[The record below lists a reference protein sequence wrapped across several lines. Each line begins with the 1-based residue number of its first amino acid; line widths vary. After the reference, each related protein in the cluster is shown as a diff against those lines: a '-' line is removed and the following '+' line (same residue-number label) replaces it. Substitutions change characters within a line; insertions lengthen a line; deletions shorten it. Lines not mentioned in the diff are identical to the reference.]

1 MPPRSLPTRT
11 LREHPDI
18 DQLKRQAQELLAA
31 FHAGQPE
38 ITAEV
43 TAHYRAADPAT
54 FALHDAQLVIARAYG
69 FESWPKLK
77 AYVDGVTV
85 AGLADA
91 VRAGDITKVRAMLA
105 ARPELVH
112 MDMSEHNEHRSLHY
126 AVLERNAA
134 MVRVLME
141 HGADPH
147 KGIWPHRYAT
157 SALTIASER
166 GYEEIVAIIKEALE
180 HRKAEETARN
190 RAANPPNLDMNS
202 ALIKR
207 LIPAMIEPNGES
219 TLISCLEEEPR
230 LIHAHKGDGWTMLH
244 QASLMLFLDVARW
257 LIDHDADV
265 NAYEP
270 SLWTPLELVGRY
282 RKTFTPEK
290 AEAMKQLLVS
300 HGAKMTAGAAIVHRD
315 ADWLRARHAEGTLT
329 NPPGP
334 YGLVTRAVIAD
345 RPDMLN
351 VLLDLGF
358 DPDERGRSEALDE
371 VLYSW
376 GEPLRSAVRGG
387 RPALAEILLKR
398 GADPNPSIYAATTPM
413 FEAYAR
419 GDRDMIALLERHGGF
434 ADALVAGSFGLTE
447 PARQMLADEAAGR
460 LRPRTAPEGIS
471 VAERLLDSGAS
482 GGHIDI
488 VRLALDHL
496 DWPPN
501 DERWHWNLMRPL
513 GAHPENDRDRYL
525 KCFELMVERAG
536 ANAPGP
542 YGRTILHDVCA
553 AWPTTSTANEPL
565 RLAMILRFATILL
578 DAGAQLDIR
587 DDLLKSTPLGWAC
600 RWGRV
605 DLVRLFLNR
614 GTDPT
619 EADAEP
625 WATPRAWAE
634 KMKHDAVVAVL
645 RDYAL
650 HSDKS
655 RSG

>member
-1 MPPRSLPTRT
+1 MPARSLPTRT
-11 LREHPDI
+11 LREHPDV
-18 DQLKRQAQELLAA
+18 DQLKRQAKELLAA
-31 FHAGQPE
+31 FRAGEAE

-43 TAHYRAADPAT
+43 TTHCRGADAAT

-85 AGLADA
+85 AGLSRA
-91 VRAGDITKVRAMLA
+91 VRAGDMERVRAMLA

-112 MDMSEHNEHRSLHY
+112 MDMSEHNEHRALHY
-126 AVLERNAA
+126 AVLDRNAA

-157 SALTIASER
+157 SAMTIASDR
-166 GYEEIVAIIKEALE
+166 GYDEIVAILKEALE
-180 HRKAEETARN
+180 RRKAEEAARDPN
-190 RAANPPNLDMNS
+190 RAAADRPNIDMDS

-207 LIPAMIEPNGES
+207 LIPAMIDPNGEAI
-219 TLISCLEEEPR
+219 LISSLEEEPR
-230 LIHAHKGDGWTMLH
+230 LIRAHKGDGWTMLH
-244 QASLMLFLDVARW
+244 QASLMLFLNVARW
-257 LIDHDADV
+257 LIDHGADV
-265 NAYEP
+265 NAHEP

-300 HGAKMTAGAAIVHRD
+300 HGARMTAGAAIVHRD
-315 ADWLRARHAEGTLT
+315 AGWLRARHAEGTLT

-358 DPDERGRSEALDE
+358 DPDERGRSEALDD

-376 GEPLRSAVRGG
+376 GEPLRTAVRSGNQ
-387 RPALAEILLKR
+387 ALADILLTR

-413 FEAYAR
+413 FEAYGHNNR
-419 GDRDMIALLERHGGF
+419 EMIALLERHGGF
-434 ADALVAGSFGLTE
+434 ADALVIGSFGLLDL
-447 PARQMLADEAAGR
+447 ARQMLADEAAGR
-460 LRPRTAPEGIS
+460 LRPRSTPEGIP
-471 VAERLLDSGAS
+471 VAARLLSCAAD
-482 GGHIDI
+482 GGHVDV
-488 VRLALDHL
+488 VRLALEHL

-513 GAHPENDRDRYL
+513 GARPENERDRFL
-525 KCFELMVERAG
+525 TCFELMVERAG
-536 ANAPGP
+536 PNAPGP
-542 YGRTILHDVCA
+542 YGRTILHDVCGGWPHTTA
-553 AWPTTSTANEPL
+553 ADEPL
-565 RLAMILRFATILL
+565 RLATIPRFATILL
-578 DAGAQLDIR
+578 DAGARLDIR

-605 DLVRLFLNR
+605 DLVRLFLRR
-614 GTDPT
+614 GADPT

-634 KMKHDAVVAVL
+634 KMRHDAVVAVL

-650 HSDKS
+650 HS
-655 RSG
+655 R

>member
-1 MPPRSLPTRT
+1 MPARSLPTRT
-11 LREHPDI
+11 LREHPDV
-18 DQLKRQAQELLAA
+18 DQLKRQAKELLAA
-31 FHAGQPE
+31 FRAGEAE

-43 TAHYRAADPAT
+43 TTHCSGADAAT

-85 AGLADA
+85 AGLSRA
-91 VRAGDITKVRAMLA
+91 VRAGDMERVRAMLA

-112 MDMSEHNEHRSLHY
+112 MDMSEHNEHRALHY
-126 AVLERNAA
+126 AVLDCNAA

-157 SALTIASER
+157 SAMTIASDR
-166 GYEEIVAIIKEALE
+166 GYDEIVAIIKEALE
-180 HRKAEETARN
+180 RRKAEEAARDPN
-190 RAANPPNLDMNS
+190 RAAADRPNIDMDS

-207 LIPAMIEPNGES
+207 LIPAMIDPNGEAI
-219 TLISCLEEEPR
+219 LISSLEEEPR
-230 LIHAHKGDGWTMLH
+230 LIRAHKGDGWTMLH
-244 QASLMLFLDVARW
+244 QASLMLFLNVARW
-257 LIDHDADV
+257 LIDHGADV
-265 NAYEP
+265 NAHEP

-300 HGAKMTAGAAIVHRD
+300 HGARMTAGAAIVHRE
-315 ADWLRARHAEGTLT
+315 AGWLRARHAEGTLT
-329 NPPGP
+329 NPAGP

-345 RPDMLN
+345 RQDMLN

-358 DPDERGRSEALDE
+358 DPDERGRSEALDD

-376 GEPLRSAVRGG
+376 GEPLRTAVRSGNQ
-387 RPALAEILLKR
+387 ALADILLTR

-413 FEAYAR
+413 FEAYGHNNR
-419 GDRDMIALLERHGGF
+419 EMIALLERHGGF
-434 ADALVAGSFGLTE
+434 ADALVIGSFGLLDL
-447 PARQMLADEAAGR
+447 ARQMLADEAAGR
-460 LRPRTAPEGIS
+460 LRPRSTPEGIP
-471 VAERLLDSGAS
+471 VAARLLSCAAD
-482 GGHIDI
+482 GGHVDV
-488 VRLALDHL
+488 VRLALEHL

-513 GAHPENDRDRYL
+513 GARPENERDRFL
-525 KCFELMVERAG
+525 TCFELMVERAG
-536 ANAPGP
+536 PNAPGP
-542 YGRTILHDVCA
+542 YGRTILHDVCGGWPHTTA
-553 AWPTTSTANEPL
+553 ADEPL
-565 RLAMILRFATILL
+565 RLATIPRFATILL
-578 DAGAQLDIR
+578 DAGARLDIR

-605 DLVRLFLNR
+605 DLVRLFLRR
-614 GTDPT
+614 GADPT

-634 KMKHDAVVAVL
+634 KMRHDAVVAVL
-645 RDYAL
+645 RDYAR
-650 HSDKS
+650 HS
-655 RSG
+655 R

>member
-1 MPPRSLPTRT
+1 MPARSLPTRT
-11 LREHPDI
+11 LREHPDV
-18 DQLKRQAQELLAA
+18 DQLKRQAKELLAA
-31 FHAGQPE
+31 FRAGEAE

-43 TAHYRAADPAT
+43 TTHCSGADAAT
-54 FALHDAQLVIARAYG
+54 FALHDAQIVIARAYG

-85 AGLADA
+85 AGLSRA
-91 VRAGDITKVRAMLA
+91 VRAGDMERVRAMLA

-112 MDMSEHNEHRSLHY
+112 MDMSEHNEHRALHY
-126 AVLERNAA
+126 AVLDRNAA

-157 SALTIASER
+157 SAMTIASDR
-166 GYEEIVAIIKEALE
+166 GYDEIVAIIKEALE
-180 HRKAEETARN
+180 RRKAEEAARDPN
-190 RAANPPNLDMNS
+190 RAAADRPNIDMDS

-207 LIPAMIEPNGES
+207 LIPAMIDPNGEAI
-219 TLISCLEEEPR
+219 LISSLEEEPR
-230 LIHAHKGDGWTMLH
+230 LIRAHKGDGWTMLH
-244 QASLMLFLDVARW
+244 QASLMLFLNVARW
-257 LIDHDADV
+257 LIDHGADV
-265 NAYEP
+265 NAHEP

-300 HGAKMTAGAAIVHRD
+300 HGARMTAGAAIVHRE
-315 ADWLRARHAEGTLT
+315 AGWLRARHAEGTLT

-345 RPDMLN
+345 RQDMLN

-358 DPDERGRSEALDE
+358 DPDERGRSEALDD

-376 GEPLRSAVRGG
+376 GEPLRTAVRSGNQ
-387 RPALAEILLKR
+387 ALADILLTR

-413 FEAYAR
+413 FEAYAHN
-419 GDRDMIALLERHGGF
+419 DREMIALLERHGGF
-434 ADALVAGSFGLTE
+434 ADALVIGSFGLLDL
-447 PARQMLADEAAGR
+447 ARQMLADEAAGR
-460 LRPRTAPEGIS
+460 LRPRSTPEGIP
-471 VAERLLDSGAS
+471 VAARLLSCAAD
-482 GGHIDI
+482 GGHVDV
-488 VRLALDHL
+488 VRLALEHL

-513 GAHPENDRDRYL
+513 GARPENDRDRFL
-525 KCFELMVERAG
+525 TCFELMVERAG
-536 ANAPGP
+536 PNAPGP
-542 YGRTILHDVCA
+542 YGRTILHDVCGGWPHTTA
-553 AWPTTSTANEPL
+553 ADEPL
-565 RLAMILRFATILL
+565 RLATIPRFATILL
-578 DAGAQLDIR
+578 DAGARLDIR

-605 DLVRLFLNR
+605 DLVRLFLRR
-614 GTDPT
+614 GADPT

-634 KMKHDAVVAVL
+634 KMRHDAVVAVL
-645 RDYAL
+645 RDYAR
-650 HSDKS
+650 HS
-655 RSG
+655 R